1 MDRKPIFDR
10 YDYNNLMTLA
20 DSPEYK
26 GFRPGIIESPDG
38 NGYLDEGKV
47 FLHVAQKYNPPAW
60 AESYLARAYWEV
72 CKVAEGLGVPAAYFP
87 RPENS
92 TLRALY
98 YPPEVGSHPHRDF
111 SLFTLTCYRDPAEA
125 VVSDRTDGI
134 VIGELGE
141 LVGLGPATRHHVVP
155 SHASQ
160 ASIVMFAMPAQDAVL
175 PSGISVREWV
185 RERSERSRYL
195 K

>member
-1 MDRKPIFDR
+1 MKRIFDR

-20 DSPEYK
+20 DDVAYA
-26 GFRPGIIESPDG
+26 GFRPGVIESPDG
-38 NGYLDEGKV
+38 NGLLDDGKV
-47 FLHVAQKYNPPAW
+47 FLHVALKYKPPSW
-60 AESYLARAYWEV
+60 AEGYLARAYWEV
-72 CKVAEGLGVPAAYFP
+72 CKAAEGLGVPAAYFP
-87 RPENS
+87 KPENS
-92 TLRALY
+92 TLRVLY

-160 ASIVMFAMPAQDAVL
+160 ASIVMFALPAQDATL

-185 RERSERSRYL
+185 AERSERSRYFR
-195 K
+195 